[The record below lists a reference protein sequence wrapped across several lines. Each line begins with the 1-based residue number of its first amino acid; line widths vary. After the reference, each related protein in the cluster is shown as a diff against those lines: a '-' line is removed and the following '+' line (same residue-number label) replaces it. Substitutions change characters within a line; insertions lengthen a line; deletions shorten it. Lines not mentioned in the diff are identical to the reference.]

1 MCLYE
6 MDFPSMIR
14 QLNIYV
20 DYKPAMVET
29 GTRRD
34 NILLLLRHSYTSL
47 K

>member
-20 DYKPAMVET
+20 DYKPVMVET
-29 GTRRD
+29 GTRRG